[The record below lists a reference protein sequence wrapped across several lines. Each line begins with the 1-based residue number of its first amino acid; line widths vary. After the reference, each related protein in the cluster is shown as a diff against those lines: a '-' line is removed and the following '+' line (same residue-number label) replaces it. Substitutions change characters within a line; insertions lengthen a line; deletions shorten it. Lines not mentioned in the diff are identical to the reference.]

1 MSGQNSGSSQVPI
14 TTNGSWKA
22 SGAPPAVRLA
32 VPLRSKSR
40 AAIEEE
46 PARPTRIAGVSM
58 RTSWA
63 CAVPSVTF
71 SFTASSS

>member
-22 SGAPPAVRLA
+22 STAPPASRLA

-40 AAIEEE
+40 DAIEEE
-46 PARPTRIAGVSM
+46 PATPTRIAGVSI

-63 CAVPSVTF
+63 WAVPSVTF
-71 SFTASSS
+71 RFTESSS